1 MGLNGVLLR
10 AGATRPHVLAVTM
23 PGATAAR
30 LAAED
35 YLRRRGWPAALT
47 PADADILL
55 ICGTPVAPMAAP
67 VAETWQAMPAPRA
80 QATAAR
86 PAEVAGALE
95 EARVR
100 LGDGDSQRALAPVGA
115 RRALLRHGG
124 RTGQAG
130 QEHSSDGHH
139 DETDHG
145 EMVHGD
151 HDAMGGH
158 DGEMGHRDHG
168 EMGHVDPDEMH
179 AGHGDMAG
187 MQMGG
192 MHMHMGTGPVR
203 GLPMAHQG
211 DDRDGLR
218 LDRLHVPLG
227 PVLPDWPAGLVIR
240 LTLQGDVVQQ
250 AEPEVLGGGSGSFW
264 DEPWR
269 RAAAGEYVAAAD
281 AARRRAAAHLDSL
294 GRLLSLA
301 GWGAASAVA
310 RRLRDDLLAGA
321 PPGRLGPDARRFAR
335 RVGRSRTLAWLTAG
349 LGELSAGDAAAAGA
363 GGRAVG
369 DVTARYRRWCADLD
383 AAVPALEDASP
394 LRPADLEPPRGPLAD
409 GSPLSAGSLA
419 VLPGLLAGT
428 ELAAARLIVAS
439 LDPDL
444 DELPAR
450 TAAGHDR

>member
-1 MGLNGVLLR
+1 MGLTGVLLR

-23 PGATAAR
+23 PGATAVR

-55 ICGTPVAPMAAP
+55 ICGTPVPPMAAA
-67 VAETWQAMPAPRA
+67 VADTWQAMPAPRA

-100 LGDGDSQRALAPVGA
+100 LADADSQRTLALVGA

-130 QEHSSDGHH
+130 QEHASGGHH
-139 DETDHG
+139 DEMDHG
-145 EMVHGD
+145 EMAHGD

-158 DGEMGHRDHG
+158 HG
-168 EMGHVDPDEMH
+168 EMGYGDPGEMQ

-227 PVLPDWPAGLVIR
+227 PVLPDWPAGLVVR

-250 AEPEVLGGGSGSFW
+250 AEPEVLGSGGGSFW

-269 RAAAGEYVAAAD
+269 GAAAGEYVAAAD

-301 GWGAASAVA
+301 GWGAAAAAA

-321 PPGRLGPDARRFAR
+321 PAGRLGPDARRFAR

-363 GGRAVG
+363 GGRVAG
-369 DVTARYRRWCADLD
+369 DVTARYRGWCADLD
-383 AAVPALEDASP
+383 AAVLALEDASP
-394 LRPADLEPPRGPLAD
+394 LRPADFEPPRGPAGDD
-409 GSPLSAGSLA
+409 GAPSAGMLA
-419 VLPGLLAGT
+419 LLPGMLAGT

>member
-1 MGLNGVLLR
+1 VDLTGVLLR

-23 PGATAAR
+23 PGATAVR
-30 LAAED
+30 LAAES
-35 YLRRRGWPAALT
+35 YLRRRGWPEAMT

-55 ICGTPVAPMAAP
+55 ICGIPVAPMAAA

-80 QATAAR
+80 QAMAAR
-86 PAEVAGALE
+86 PAEVAGTLQ

-100 LGDGDSQRALAPVGA
+100 LADGDSQRALAPVGE

-124 RTGQAG
+124 QAG
-130 QEHSSDGHH
+130 QKPGRGGHH
-139 DETDHG
+139 DEMAHGDHAGRGGHHGDHG
-145 EMVHGD
+145 EMSD
-151 HDAMGGH
+151 GH
-158 DGEMGHRDHG
+158 HG
-168 EMGHVDPDEMH
+168 EMGHGDTDEMH
-179 AGHGDMAG
+179 GDHEDMGG
-187 MQMGG
+187 MPMGG
-192 MHMHMGTGPVR
+192 MHMHMGIGPVR
-203 GLPMAHQG
+203 GLPMAHEG

-227 PVLPDWPAGLVIR
+227 PVLPDWPAGLVVR

-250 AEPEVLGGGSGSFW
+250 AEPEVLGGGDGSFW

-269 RAAAGEYVAAAD
+269 RAAAGERVATTD

-294 GRLLSLA
+294 GRFLSLA
-301 GWGAASAVA
+301 GWGTAAAAA
-310 RRLRDDLLAGA
+310 RRLRDDLLAGVPA
-321 PPGRLGPDARRFAR
+321 GRLRPDARRFAR

-369 DVTARYRRWCADLD
+369 DVTIRYRRWCTDLD
-383 AAVPALEDASP
+383 AAVAALEDASP
-394 LRPADLEPPRGPLAD
+394 LRPADLEPPRGPAAD
-409 GSPLSAGSLA
+409 GSSPSAGSLA

-444 DELPAR
+444 DEIP
-450 TAAGHDR
+450 GDNHDR

>member
-1 MGLNGVLLR
+1 VGLTGVLLR

-23 PGATAAR
+23 PGATAVR

-55 ICGTPVAPMAAP
+55 ICGTPVPPMAAA
-67 VAETWQAMPAPRA
+67 VADTWQAMPAPRA

-86 PAEVAGALE
+86 PAEVAEALK

-100 LGDGDSQRALAPVGA
+100 LADGDSQRALAPAGA

-124 RTGQAG
+124 RTGQPG
-130 QEHSSDGHH
+130 QEHGRGGHH
-139 DETDHG
+139 DEMDHG
-145 EMVHGD
+145 EMTRRD

-158 DGEMGHRDHG
+158 HG
-168 EMGHVDPDEMH
+168 EMGHGDPGEMQAGH
-179 AGHGDMAG
+179 AGLAS

-227 PVLPDWPAGLVIR
+227 PVLPDWPAGLVLR

-250 AEPEVLGGGSGSFW
+250 AEPEVLGGGGGSFW

-269 RAAAGEYVAAAD
+269 RAAAGERVATAD

-301 GWGAASAVA
+301 GWGAAAAAA

-321 PPGRLGPDARRFAR
+321 PAGRLGPDARRFAR